1 MTVGLTTRH
10 CPEAPVPTEDP
21 EAVPEQACS
30 GGRLGR
36 AEAAEAA
43 DRGFLFFSGTS
54 EFEVLTFPCICITG
68 RFLKVFR
75 KL

>member
-1 MTVGLTTRH
+1 M
-10 CPEAPVPTEDP
+10 PTEDP

-36 AEAAEAA
+36 AEAAEAAEAA

>member
-1 MTVGLTTRH
+1 M
-10 CPEAPVPTEDP
+10 PTEDP

-36 AEAAEAA
+36 AEAA